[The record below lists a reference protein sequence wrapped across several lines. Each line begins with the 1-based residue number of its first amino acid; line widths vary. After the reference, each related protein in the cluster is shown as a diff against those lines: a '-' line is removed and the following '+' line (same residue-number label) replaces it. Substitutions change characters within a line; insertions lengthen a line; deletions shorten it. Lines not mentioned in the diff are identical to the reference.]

1 MVAETLAS
9 ASEAG
14 AALAEQLEQQV
25 AAADTLR
32 GNAAAE
38 AALLEQQAAA
48 LSEQLAAAVAMLEAI
63 AAALASFLAP
73 RVMKAMSGSL
83 KQCVPPPL
91 GEQVPRPDRRPAG
104 IDAPRRPL
112 RWP

>member
-1 MVAETLAS
+1 
-9 ASEAG
+9 
-14 AALAEQLEQQV
+14 LEQQV
-25 AAADTLR
+25 ATADTLR
-32 GNAAAE
+32 GNAAAA

-48 LSEQLAAAVAMLEAI
+48 LSEQLAAAVATLGAT

-83 KQCVPPPL
+83 QQCVPPPL
-91 GEQVPRPDRRPAG
+91 GEQCPIRDRRPAV